1 MEQKTI
7 IITGVSKGIGLET
20 VKKFISKDWSVIGL
34 GRNNPEINHPYFK
47 FIPCEISKYASV
59 QQAVASAL
67 EYSKGNVDV
76 LLNNAGF
83 GTFGSITDLPIEKWE
98 GMFQVNV
105 HGLMYVTREVVPAM
119 KKNQSGHIINI
130 SSIAGLNGIVNGSGY
145 AATKH
150 AVKGISHS
158 LYAELRTDGIKVTAV
173 YPGSVK
179 TNFFDEVEG
188 ITANDNMLDPKDVA
202 EAIWYLANTSP
213 NFLPVDFEIRPLN
226 PNTKK

>member
-1 MEQKTI
+1 MNQKTI
-7 IITGVSKGIGLET
+7 IITGVSKGIGLAT
-20 VKKFISKDWSVIGL
+20 VHLFLSNNWKVVGI
-34 GRNNPEINHPYFK
+34 GRNSPSISHNNFHF
-47 FIPCEISKYASV
+47 FPCEISNYTSV
-59 QQAVASAL
+59 IHAIDHAKKFL
-67 EYSKGNVDV
+67 ESRVDV

-83 GTFGSITDLPIEKWE
+83 GTFGSITDLSIEKWE
-98 GMFQVNV
+98 EMFQVNV
-105 HGLMYVTREVVPAM
+105 HGLMYVTREVVPMM
-119 KKNQSGHIINI
+119 KKQQHGHIINI

-158 LYAELRTDGIKVTAV
+158 LYAELRNDGIKVTAV

-179 TNFFDEVEG
+179 TNFFDDVDG
-188 ITANDNMLDPKDVA
+188 ITANDNMLQPSDVA

>member
-1 MEQKTI
+1 MKSKTI
-7 IITGVSKGIGLET
+7 IITGVSKGIGKET
-20 VKKFISKDWSVIGL
+20 AELFLKNGWNVIGI
-34 GRNNPEINHPYFK
+34 GRNSPDINHNSFSYYA
-47 FIPCEISKYASV
+47 CNISEFSSV
-59 QQAVASAL
+59 EQCI
-67 EYSKGNVDV
+67 KKIKNNVSSSIDV

-83 GTFGSITDLPIEKWE
+83 GVFGSITELPIENWE
-98 GMFQVNV
+98 EMFQVNV
-105 HGLMYVTREVVPAM
+105 HGLMYVTREVVPIM
-119 KKNQSGHIINI
+119 KQQQSGHIINI

-145 AATKH
+145 AGTKH
-150 AVKGISHS
+150 AVRGISHS
-158 LYAELRTDGIKVTAV
+158 LYAELRNDGIKVTAV

-188 ITANDNMLDPKDVA
+188 ITANDNMLHPTDVA

>member
-1 MEQKTI
+1 MNQKTI
-7 IITGVSKGIGLET
+7 IITGVSKGIGLA
-20 VKKFISKDWSVIGL
+20 VVHLFLSKNWKVVGIGRSSPSISHE
-34 GRNNPEINHPYFK
+34 NFHF
-47 FIPCEISKYASV
+47 FPCEISIYSSV
-59 QQAVASAL
+59 IHAIDQANSFL
-67 EYSKGNVDV
+67 ENRVDV

-83 GTFGSITDLPIEKWE
+83 GTFGSITELPIDKWE
-98 GMFQVNV
+98 EMFQVNV
-105 HGLMYVTREVVPAM
+105 HGLMYVTREVVPIM
-119 KKNQSGHIINI
+119 KKQQHGHIINI

-158 LYAELRTDGIKVTAV
+158 LYAELRNDGIKVTAV

-179 TNFFDEVEG
+179 TNFFDDVDG
-188 ITANDNMLDPKDVA
+188 ITANDNMLQPSDVA

>member
-1 MEQKTI
+1 MKQKTI

-20 VKKFISKDWSVIGL
+20 VKVFLSNNWLVIGL
-34 GRNNPEINHPYFK
+34 GRKKPEISHSNFS
-47 FIPCEISKYASV
+47 FIPCEISNYSSV
-59 QQAVASAL
+59 EIAVKTAK
-67 EYSKGNVDV
+67 EHTQGQIDV

-83 GTFGSITDLPIEKWE
+83 GVFGGITDLPIEKWE
-98 GMFQVNV
+98 EMFQVNV
-105 HGLMYVTREVVPAM
+105 HGLMY
-119 KKNQSGHIINI
+119 I

-158 LYAELRTDGIKVTAV
+158 LYAELRNDGIKVTAV

-179 TNFFDEVEG
+179 TNFFDEVDG

>member
-1 MEQKTI
+1 MNQKTI
-7 IITGVSKGIGLET
+7 IITGVSKGIGLAT
-20 VKKFISKDWSVIGL
+20 AHFFLGKNWRAVGI
-34 GRNNPEINHPYFK
+34 GRNSPSISHENFH
-47 FIPCEISKYASV
+47 FIPCKITNYSSV
-59 QQAVASAL
+59 IHAINQANQLL
-67 EYSKGNVDV
+67 ENRVDV

-83 GTFGSITDLPIEKWE
+83 GTFGSITELPIDKWE
-98 GMFQVNV
+98 EMFQVNV
-105 HGLMYVTREVVPAM
+105 HGLMYVTREVVPIM
-119 KKNQSGHIINI
+119 KKQQHGHIINI

-158 LYAELRTDGIKVTAV
+158 LYAELRNDGIKVTAV

-179 TNFFDEVEG
+179 TNFFDEVDG
-188 ITANDNMLDPKDVA
+188 ITANDNMLQPSDVA
-202 EAIWYLANTSP
+202 ETIWYLANTSP

>member
-1 MEQKTI
+1 MKQKTI

-20 VKKFISKDWSVIGL
+20 VKVFLSNNWLVIGL
-34 GRNNPEINHPYFK
+34 GRKKPEISHSNFL
-47 FIPCEISKYASV
+47 FIPCEISNYSSV
-59 QQAVASAL
+59 EIAVKTAK
-67 EYSKGNVDV
+67 EHTQGQIDV

-83 GTFGSITDLPIEKWE
+83 GVFGGITDLPIEKWE
-98 GMFQVNV
+98 EMFQVNV
-105 HGLMYVTREVVPAM
+105 HGLMYVTREVVPM
-119 KKNQSGHIINI
+119 MRKKQSGHIINI

-158 LYAELRTDGIKVTAV
+158 LYAELRNDGIKVTAV

-179 TNFFDEVEG
+179 TNFFDEVDG

>member
-1 MEQKTI
+1 MEQKSI
-7 IITGVSKGIGLET
+7 IITGVSRGIGLET
-20 VKKFISKDWSVIGL
+20 AKFFLSNHWIVIGL
-34 GRNNPEINHPYFK
+34 GRNLPEIKHSNFS
-47 FIPCEISKYASV
+47 FFPCEISSYSSV
-59 QQAVASAL
+59 KQAVKFAINQSQG
-67 EYSKGNVDV
+67 KIDV

-83 GTFGSITDLPIEKWE
+83 GVFGGISELPIEKWE
-98 GMFQVNV
+98 EMFQVNV
-105 HGLMYVTREVVPAM
+105 HGLMYVTREVVPSM

-158 LYAELRTDGIKVTAV
+158 LYAELRNDGIKVTAV

-179 TNFFDEVEG
+179 TNFFDEVDG

>member
-1 MEQKTI
+1 MEKKSI

-20 VKKFISKDWSVIGL
+20 AKKFLSQNWCVIGL
-34 GRNNPEINHPYFK
+34 GRNKPELDHSNFS
-47 FIPCEISKYASV
+47 FIPCEISNYSSV
-59 QQAVASAL
+59 KQAVDLAIIQSHG
-67 EYSKGNVDV
+67 KIDV

-83 GTFGSITDLPIEKWE
+83 GVFGGICELPIEKWE
-98 GMFQVNV
+98 EMFQVNV
-105 HGLMYVTREVVPAM
+105 HGLMYVTREVVPSM
-119 KKNQSGHIINI
+119 KKNQTGHIINI
-130 SSIAGLNGIVNGSGY
+130 ASIAGLNGIVNGSGY

-158 LYAELRTDGIKVTAV
+158 LYAELRNDGIKVTAI

-179 TNFFDEVEG
+179 TNFFDKVDG
-188 ITANDNMLDPKDVA
+188 ITANDNMLDPRDVA
-202 EAIWYLANTSP
+202 DSIWYLSNTSP